1 VRRTASER
9 EELAV
14 AWREQMEEK
23 KRQKEIEAARIK
35 AENEKEDERVRREQ
49 VRIERRLVV
58 RIERRLVVRIERR
71 LVVRIERR
79 LVVRIEEHQP
89 ASGQNPAVADAGS
102 SQCSESIIEY
112 PCLAL

>member
-1 VRRTASER
+1 M
-9 EELAV
+9 

-58 RIERRLVVRIERR
+58 RIE
-71 LVVRIERR
+71 
-79 LVVRIEEHQP
+79 EHQP

-102 SQCSESIIEY
+102 SRCSESSIKY